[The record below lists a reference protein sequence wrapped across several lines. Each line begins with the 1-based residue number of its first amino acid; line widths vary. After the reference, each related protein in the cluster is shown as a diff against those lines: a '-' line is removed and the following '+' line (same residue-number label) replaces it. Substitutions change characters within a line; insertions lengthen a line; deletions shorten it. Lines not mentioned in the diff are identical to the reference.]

1 MTVTPPDG
9 DTHALL
15 GLAVEV
21 GEEAAALLLDGLH
34 RQRTKVSTKSSS
46 TDMVTEMDQRSE
58 ALIVERLLAARPQD
72 GVLGEE
78 GTERMGTSGVTW
90 VIDPLDGTT
99 NYLYGYP
106 GFSVSIAAVGDEG
119 TLAAAVVDPIHRETW
134 TATAG
139 GGASCNGV
147 PLAGPGNPPLGALL
161 LATGFSYDPARRARQ
176 GEVLAALLPQV
187 RDVRRGG
194 GAAVDLC
201 WVAGGRVDAFYER
214 GLAPWDLAA
223 GALIAAEAGARV
235 ADLDGTAASGEGV
248 LAAHPERFA
257 ELASCLLAAGAPQ
270 A

>member
-1 MTVTPPDG
+1 MTVTPTGAD
-9 DTHALL
+9 ALL
-15 GLAVEV
+15 RLAVEV

-34 RQRTKVSTKSSS
+34 RQRTLVATKSSS
-46 TDMVTEMDQRSE
+46 TDMVTEMDRRSE
-58 ALIVERLLAARPQD
+58 ALIVERLLAARPDD
-72 GVLGEE
+72 GLLGEE
-78 GTERMGTSGVTW
+78 GAERTGTSGVTW

-99 NYLYGYP
+99 NYLYGHP
-106 GFSVSIAAVGDEG
+106 GFSVSIAAVTDAG

-134 TATAG
+134 TATSG
-139 GGASCNGV
+139 DGARCNGAA
-147 PLAGPGNPPLGALL
+147 LSGPAPGPLGEVL

-176 GEVLAALLPQV
+176 GAVLAAVLPQV

-194 GAAVDLC
+194 AAAVDLC

-235 ADLDGTAASGEGV
+235 ADLDGAVAGGDGV
-248 LAAHPERFA
+248 LAAHPDRFDG
-257 ELASCLLAAGAPQ
+257 LAACLLAAGAAQ